1 MNLTLLQVNDVH
13 SYLDLHPELFWTA
26 TGAAYRPSGGYARIA
41 TLLKQIRKEAPG
53 GVLTFDGGDTLHGT
67 HVAVQTRGEAL
78 VPILNAMGFDAMTGH
93 WDFAYT
99 PQHLKSL
106 VSRLNYP
113 LLAANCFDEE
123 TKQPFFPPATLC
135 EAGGLR
141 VGVIGLAAY
150 ILDKTMPAPFSKG
163 IYMTI
168 GTEELPEI
176 ITRLRKEERADLIV
190 VISHLGFAQDYQ
202 VALDVDGIDVLLSA
216 HTHNRMFAP
225 ARVNETILIQSGCH
239 GSFVGRL
246 DLTVEG
252 GKITGYHHQLITVEE
267 GIQPDAEVQALVDT
281 ALAPHRAELAQVVGA
296 TNIALNRNT
305 TLESTMDN
313 FLLRSLMDYTGSQLA
328 FSNGWRYGAPILPGP
343 VTLNELYNII
353 PMNPP
358 VSTVDLRGEEVWALL
373 EENLEHTFSRMPYKQ
388 MGGYLKR
395 FLGLKMYAK
404 LENPPGERIQ
414 QLFVGDYPIDP
425 RQTYSATFVTTQGVP
440 ARYGENRQ
448 NLEIHAIETMQKA
461 LARGNVESQ
470 LQGKIIV
477 V

>member
-1 MNLTLLQVNDVH
+1 MAQGVNL
-13 SYLDLHPELFWTA
+13 
-26 TGAAYRPSGGYARIA
+26 
-41 TLLKQIRKEAPG
+41 
-53 GVLTFDGGDTLHGT
+53 
-67 HVAVQTRGEAL
+67 VA
-78 VPILNAMGFDAMTGH
+78 
-93 WDFAYT
+93 
-99 PQHLKSL
+99 
-106 VSRLNYP
+106 
-113 LLAANCFDEE
+113 EE
-123 TKQPFFPPATLC
+123 FQ
-135 EAGGLR
+135 AGGLR

-267 GIQPDAEVQALVDT
+267 GIQPDAEVQSLVDA
-281 ALAPHRAELAQVVGA
+281 ALAPHRAELAQIVG
-296 TNIALNRNT
+296 TTHVALNRNT

-313 FLLRSLMDYTGSQLA
+313 FLLRSLMDYTGTQLA

-343 VTLNELYNII
+343 VTLN
-353 PMNPP
+353 
-358 VSTVDLRGEEVWALL
+358 
-373 EENLEHTFSRMPYKQ
+373 
-388 MGGYLKR
+388 
-395 FLGLKMYAK
+395 
-404 LENPPGERIQ
+404 
-414 QLFVGDYPIDP
+414 
-425 RQTYSATFVTTQGVP
+425 
-440 ARYGENRQ
+440 
-448 NLEIHAIETMQKA
+448 
-461 LARGNVESQ
+461 
-470 LQGKIIV
+470 
-477 V
+477 